1 MVDGVMFP
9 MSINVRELEVILQT
23 MKKEAGVEMKDK
35 GREVSEV
42 SLEKSSFDKDV
53 SLL

>member
-1 MVDGVMFP
+1 MFP

-23 MKKEAGVEMKDK
+23 MKKEASVEMKDE

-42 SLEKSSFDKDV
+42 RLEKTSFDKDV